1 MRIRLESLR
10 PLISRQALGAVV
22 LVAYPVLT
30 HAAVTTGLGYLASAA
45 WLCLAVLL
53 YLSFPGKWGL
63 AGFALLAAA
72 PLVAEPDVLLKLPP
86 VVFNVALAV
95 WFGRT
100 LAPGEEP
107 MISWFARLVRET
119 ELPADIARYT
129 RWSTVIWTAFFVSMA
144 AVSAAL
150 AVLAT
155 PHAWSVFTNGIDYLL
170 VGALFVG
177 EYVFRRVRYGHHE
190 HRPLADVVRTVVR
203 AGKLAPRR
211 TARR

>member
-1 MRIRLESLR
+1 MADSLRRGPGRLISRRFCHSLRAMGALRIRLASVR
-10 PLISRQALGAVV
+10 RLISRQALGAVV
-22 LVAYPVLT
+22 LVAY
-30 HAAVTTGLGYLASAA
+30 
-45 WLCLAVLL
+45 
-53 YLSFPGKWGL
+53 
-63 AGFALLAAA
+63 
-72 PLVAEPDVLLKLPP
+72 
-86 VVFNVALAV
+86 NVALAV

-100 LAPGEEP
+100 LARGEEP
-107 MISWFARLVRET
+107 MISWFARLVRGA
-119 ELPADIARYT
+119 ELPPDLARYT
-129 RWSTVIWTAFFVSMA
+129 RWSTVVWTAFFVSMA
-144 AVSAAL
+144 AASAVL

-155 PHAWSVFTNGIDYLL
+155 PHTWSVFTNGIDYIL

>member
-1 MRIRLESLR
+1 MHRWAPRH
-10 PLISRQALGAVV
+10 ALGV
-22 LVAYPVLT
+22 LLLLSYPVLT

-45 WLCLAVLL
+45 WLCLAALL

-72 PLVAEPDVLLKLPP
+72 PLAADPDALLKFPP
-86 VVFNVALAV
+86 VVINLALAV

-107 MISWFARLVRET
+107 MISWFARLVRGT
-119 ELPADIARYT
+119 ELAPDLARYT
-129 RWSTVIWTAFFVSMA
+129 RRSTLMWTAFFVSMA
-144 AVSAAL
+144 AAAAAL

-155 PHAWSVFTNGIDYLL
+155 PRTWSLFANGIDYLL
-170 VGALFVG
+170 VGVLFFG
-177 EYVFRRVRYGHHE
+177 EYVFRRVRYRHHE

-211 TARR
+211 TARK